1 MSQERHYNVLR
12 APHVTDK
19 AYRVGDQSNQVTFKV
34 ATWATKHDIKQAVEK
49 LFEVEVAD
57 VTTVNVNGKA
67 RRSAKGVQGRTQD
80 WKKAYVRLKP
90 GHDINFVDAE

>member
-12 APHVTDK
+12 APHETDK
-19 AYRVGDQSNQVTFKV
+19 AYRVGDQNNQVTFKV

-90 GHDINFVDAE
+90 GYDINFVDAE